1 LALDCR
7 VAYAPRNDDPGD
19 LKRRIEAG
27 QSALF
32 ASCWRDQDVLGREG
46 GERKFTHPL
55 RGELHFRQT
64 TLLVASRPEIK
75 LVCLTGV

>member
-1 LALDCR
+1 
-7 VAYAPRNDDPGD
+7 
-19 LKRRIEAG
+19 
-27 QSALF
+27 
-32 ASCWRDQDVLGREG
+32 VLGREG